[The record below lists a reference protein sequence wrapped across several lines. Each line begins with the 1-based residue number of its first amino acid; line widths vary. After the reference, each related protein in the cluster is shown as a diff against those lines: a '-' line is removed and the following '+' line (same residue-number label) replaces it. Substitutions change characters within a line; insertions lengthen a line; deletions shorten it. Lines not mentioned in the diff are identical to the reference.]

1 MVSSL
6 ALRVSNR
13 CRQFNPTLT
22 AIMKSLPPNPFAKLS
37 LAEYGARLRKREIS
51 AESATTALLDRID
64 LLNPKLNAF
73 HFVARA
79 AALAAAREIDRQ
91 LKEGTD
97 LGPLMGVPVA
107 VKDLY
112 VVDGMP
118 TNAGSSLDVRDITP
132 PEGSFVKALK
142 RSGCIIL
149 GKTRTSEF
157 ALGGINFKHPVP
169 WNPCDA
175 KVHRMPG
182 GASHGSAV
190 AMAAGLCAFSAGTD
204 TGGSVRLPAALC
216 GVVGHKFSSRGFSLD
231 GIFPLSPT
239 LDSVGTFTLSIADSA
254 LIFNTLT
261 GKKVPAAPSPKQ
273 LKFGKPQEVFFD
285 DLDAEVAARIAAALD
300 ALKKAGAQIADVSVP
315 EIAEFDPVFG
325 GIVPGELVEI
335 LGRERIEKSHD
346 LFDAIAQSRVI
357 AATKYPPQRL
367 ADAKNRQAEL
377 RDLVRA
383 KMAGLDGWLAPTTPM
398 VPGPL
403 ADHTT
408 LMPAL
413 EWNKRALRNTRI
425 GNVFEQCGVSLP
437 LQTATGLPVGLQ
449 IACNGLED
457 AKLLSLAAAVEAVL
471 GKATRPD
478 MAAFL

>member
-1 MVSSL
+1 
-6 ALRVSNR
+6 
-13 CRQFNPTLT
+13 
-22 AIMKSLPPNPFAKLS
+22 MKTLPPNPFAKLS
-37 LAEYGARLRKREIS
+37 LAEFGVRLRKSVVTCE
-51 AESATTALLDRID
+51 ATTAALLDRID
-64 LLNPKLNAF
+64 RLNPKLNAF
-73 HFVARA
+73 HFVARK

-91 LKEGTD
+91 LKDGTD

-182 GASHGSAV
+182 GSSHGSAV

-239 LDSVGTFTLSIADSA
+239 LDSVGTFSASVADAA
-254 LIFNTLT
+254 LIYTALT
-261 GKKVPAAPSPKQ
+261 GKAVPAAPLPRQ
-273 LKFGKPQEVFFD
+273 LKFGKPREVFFD
-285 DLDAEVAARIAAALD
+285 DLDAEVARRVNAALA
-300 ALKKAGAQIADVSVP
+300 ALTTAGAQITDINVP

-335 LGRERIEKSHD
+335 LGRERIEKSRE

-357 AATKYPPQRL
+357 AALDYPPQRL
-367 ADAKNRQAEL
+367 ADARRRQTEL

-383 KMAGLDGWLAPTTPM
+383 KMNGLDAWIGPATPM
-398 VPGPL
+398 VPDPL
-403 ADHTT
+403 KDHFT

-425 GNVFEQCGVSLP
+425 GNVFEQCGLSLP
-437 LQTATGLPVGLQ
+437 LPAAAGGLPVGLQ
-449 IACNGLED
+449 IACNGMED
-457 AKLLSLAAAVEAVL
+457 AKLLSLSAAAEAVL
-471 GKATRPD
+471 GRATRPE
-478 MAAFL
+478 MTGFL

>member
-1 MVSSL
+1 M
-6 ALRVSNR
+6 
-13 CRQFNPTLT
+13 
-22 AIMKSLPPNPFAKLS
+22 
-37 LAEYGARLRKREIS
+37 
-51 AESATTALLDRID
+51 
-64 LLNPKLNAF
+64 
-73 HFVARA
+73 
-79 AALAAAREIDRQ
+79 
-91 LKEGTD
+91 
-97 LGPLMGVPVA
+97 
-107 VKDLY
+107 
-112 VVDGMP
+112 
-118 TNAGSSLDVRDITP
+118 
-132 PEGSFVKALK
+132 
-142 RSGCIIL
+142 
-149 GKTRTSEF
+149 
-157 ALGGINFKHPVP
+157 
-169 WNPCDA
+169 
-175 KVHRMPG
+175 
-182 GASHGSAV
+182 
-190 AMAAGLCAFSAGTD
+190 
-204 TGGSVRLPAALC
+204 
-216 GVVGHKFSSRGFSLD
+216 
-231 GIFPLSPT
+231 
-239 LDSVGTFTLSIADSA
+239 
-254 LIFNTLT
+254 
-261 GKKVPAAPSPKQ
+261 
-273 LKFGKPQEVFFD
+273 
-285 DLDAEVAARIAAALD
+285 
-300 ALKKAGAQIADVSVP
+300 AGAQIADVSVP

-457 AKLLSLAAAVEAVL
+457 AKLLSLAAAVEAPGL
-471 GKATRPD
+471 
-478 MAAFL
+478 LS

>member
-1 MVSSL
+1 
-6 ALRVSNR
+6 
-13 CRQFNPTLT
+13 
-22 AIMKSLPPNPFAKLS
+22 MKTLPPNPFAKLS
-37 LAEYGARLRKREIS
+37 LTEFGARLRKREIS
-51 AESATTALLDRID
+51 AESATAALLDRID

-73 HFVARA
+73 HYVARTA
-79 AALAAAREIDRQ
+79 AIASAREIDRQ
-91 LKEGTD
+91 LKSGTD

-118 TNAGSSLDVRDITP
+118 TNAGSSLDVRDVTP

-169 WNPCDA
+169 WNPCDP

-182 GASHGSAV
+182 GSSHGSAV
-190 AMAAGLCAFSAGTD
+190 ALAAGLCAFSAGTD

-216 GVVGHKFSSRGFSLD
+216 GVVGHKFSSRGFSID

-239 LDSVGTFTLSIADSA
+239 LDSVGTFTASVADAA
-254 LIFNTLT
+254 LIYATLT
-261 GKKVPAAPSPKQ
+261 GKAVPAAPLPRQ
-273 LKFGKPQEVFFD
+273 LRFGKPQEIFYD
-285 DLDAEVAARIAAALD
+285 DLDAEVAKRVNAALD
-300 ALKKAGAQIADVSVP
+300 TLAKAGAQIMPVSVP
-315 EIAEFDPVFG
+315 EVAEFDPVFG

-335 LGRERIEKSHD
+335 LGRERIEKSRE
-346 LFDAIAQSRVI
+346 LFDAIAQSRVL
-357 AATKYPPQRL
+357 AAVNYPPQRL
-367 ADAKNRQAEL
+367 ADARKRQIEL

-383 KMAGLDGWLAPTTPM
+383 KMTGMDGWLAPTTPL

-403 ADHTT
+403 NDHYT

-425 GNVFEQCGVSLP
+425 GNVFEQCGLSLP
-437 LQTATGLPVGLQ
+437 LPAPKGGLPVGLQ
-449 IACNGLED
+449 ISCNGLED
-457 AKLLSLAAAVEAVL
+457 AKLLSLSAAVEAVL
-471 GKATRPD
+471 GKAARPD
-478 MAAFL
+478 ISAFL

>member
-1 MVSSL
+1 
-6 ALRVSNR
+6 
-13 CRQFNPTLT
+13 
-22 AIMKSLPPNPFAKLS
+22 MKTLPPNPFADLP
-37 LAEYGARLRKREIS
+37 LADFGARLRRRETS
-51 AESATTALLDRID
+51 AEAVTRALLDRID
-64 LLNPKLNAF
+64 ALNPQLDAF
-73 HFVARA
+73 HFVARD
-79 AALAAAREIDRQ
+79 AALARARELDALLAQ
-91 LKEGTD
+91 GTD

-118 TNAGSSLDVRDITP
+118 TNAGSSLDVRDLTP
-132 PEGSFVKALK
+132 PEGSFVRALK
-142 RSGCIIL
+142 RAGCVIL

-175 KVHRMPG
+175 TVHRMPG
-182 GASHGSAV
+182 GSSHGSAV
-190 AMAAGLCAFSAGTD
+190 AQAAGLCAFSAGTD

-216 GVVGHKFSSRGFSLD
+216 GVVGHKFSSRGFPTD

-239 LDSVGTFTLSIADSA
+239 LDSVGTFTASVADSVLVYTA
-254 LIFNTLT
+254 LS
-261 GKKVPAAPSPKQ
+261 GQAVPATPPLAH
-273 LKFGKPQEVFFD
+273 LKFGRPREVFFD
-285 DLDAEVAARIAAALD
+285 DLDAEVAARVEAALAKIAAA
-300 ALKKAGAQIADVSVP
+300 GASIAPVSVA

-335 LGRERIEKSHD
+335 LGRARIERD
-346 LFDAIAQSRVI
+346 GALFDEIAQSRVV
-357 AATKYPPQRL
+357 AATRYPPARL
-367 ADAKNRQAEL
+367 AEAKTRQLALREL
-377 RDLVRA
+377 ARA
-383 KMAGLDGWLAPTTPM
+383 KMQGLDGWLAPTTPL

-403 ADHTT
+403 ADHYT

-437 LQTATGLPVGLQ
+437 LAGGLPVGLQ

-457 AKLLSLAAAVEAVL
+457 AKLLALAAAVEGVL
-471 GKATRPD
+471 GRAPRPD
-478 MAAFL
+478 MAAFMH

>member
-1 MVSSL
+1 
-6 ALRVSNR
+6 
-13 CRQFNPTLT
+13 
-22 AIMKSLPPNPFAKLS
+22 MKTLPPNPFAKLS
-37 LAEYGARLRKREIS
+37 LAEFGARLRKGVVTCE
-51 AESATTALLDRID
+51 ATTAVLLDRID

-73 HFVARA
+73 HFVARK

-91 LKEGTD
+91 LKDGTD
-97 LGPLMGVPVA
+97 LGLLMGVPVA

-118 TNAGSSLDVRDITP
+118 TNAGSSLDVRNVTP

-169 WNPCDA
+169 WNPCDPA
-175 KVHRMPG
+175 IHRMPG
-182 GASHGSAV
+182 GSSHGSAV

-239 LDSVGTFTLSIADSA
+239 LDSVGTFSASVADAA
-254 LIFNTLT
+254 LIYTALT
-261 GKKVPAAPSPKQ
+261 GKAVPAAPLPRQ

-285 DLDAEVAARIAAALD
+285 DLDAEVAQRVNAALA
-300 ALKKAGAQIADVSVP
+300 ALTKAGAQITDISVP
-315 EIAEFDPVFG
+315 EIAEFDAVFG
-325 GIVPGELVEI
+325 GIVPGELVDI
-335 LGRERIEKSHD
+335 LGRERIEKSRE

-357 AATKYPPQRL
+357 AAVNYPPQRL
-367 ADAKNRQAEL
+367 ADARKRQSEL

-383 KMAGLDGWLAPTTPM
+383 KMGNLDGWVGPATPM

-403 ADHTT
+403 KDHFT

-425 GNVFEQCGVSLP
+425 GNVFEQCGLSLP
-437 LQTATGLPVGLQ
+437 LPATAGGLPVGLQ
-449 IACNGLED
+449 IVCNAMED
-457 AKLLSLAAAVEAVL
+457 AKLLSLSAAAEAVL
-471 GKATRPD
+471 GRATRPD
-478 MAAFL
+478 MTSFT

>member
-1 MVSSL
+1 MTK
-6 ALRVSNR
+6 
-13 CRQFNPTLT
+13 P
-22 AIMKSLPPNPFAKLS
+22 LPPNPFADLS
-37 LAEYGARLRKREIS
+37 LAEFGARLRRRETT
-51 AESATTALLDRID
+51 AEAVTRALLDRID
-64 LLNPKLNAF
+64 VLNPKLNAF
-73 HFVARA
+73 HFVARD
-79 AALAAAREIDRQ
+79 AALSRAREIDQ
-91 LKEGTD
+91 LLAQGTD

-118 TNAGSSLDVRDITP
+118 TNAGSSLDVRDVTP

-142 RSGCIIL
+142 RCGCVIL

-182 GASHGSAV
+182 GSSHGSAV
-190 AMAAGLCAFSAGTD
+190 AQAAGLCAFSAGTD
-204 TGGSVRLPAALC
+204 TGGSVRLPAALN
-216 GVVGHKFSSRGFSLD
+216 GVVGHKFSSRGFSID

-239 LDSVGTFTLSIADSA
+239 LDSVGTFTASVADSVLVYTA
-254 LIFNTLT
+254 LT
-261 GKKVPAAPSPKQ
+261 GQAVPATPPLAQ
-273 LKFGKPQEVFFD
+273 LKFGKPREVFYD
-285 DLDAEVAARIAAALD
+285 DLDAEVAARIDAALTKIAAA
-300 ALKKAGAQIADVSVP
+300 GASITPVSVP

-335 LGRERIEKSHD
+335 LGRARIERD
-346 LFDAIAQSRVI
+346 RALFDDIAQSRVI
-357 AATKYPPQRL
+357 AATQYPPARL
-367 ADAKNRQAEL
+367 ADAKKRQVEL

-383 KMAGLDGWLAPTTPM
+383 KMQGLDGWLAPTTPL

-403 ADHTT
+403 ANDFT

-437 LQTATGLPVGLQ
+437 LAGDLPVGLQ
-449 IACNGLED
+449 IACSGLED
-457 AKLLSLAAAVEAVL
+457 AKLLSLAAAIEAVV
-471 GKATRPD
+471 GRVPRPD
-478 MAAFL
+478 MKAFLA

>member
-1 MVSSL
+1 
-6 ALRVSNR
+6 
-13 CRQFNPTLT
+13 
-22 AIMKSLPPNPFAKLS
+22 MKTLPPNPFARLS
-37 LAEYGARLRKREIS
+37 LAEFGARLRKREIT
-51 AESATTALLDRID
+51 AESATSALLDRIE

-73 HFVARA
+73 HFVARN
-79 AALAAAREIDRQ
+79 AALATAREVDRQ
-91 LKEGTD
+91 LKNCTD

-118 TNAGSSLDVRDITP
+118 TNAGSSLDVHDVTP

-157 ALGGINFKHPVP
+157 ALGGIYFKHPVP

-182 GASHGSAV
+182 GSSHGSAV
-190 AMAAGLCAFSAGTD
+190 AMAAGLCAFAVGTD

-216 GVVGHKFSSRGFSLD
+216 GVVGHKFSSRSFSLD

-239 LDSVGTFTLSIADSA
+239 LDSVGTFTMAVADSA
-254 LIFNTLT
+254 LIYNTLT
-261 GKKVPAAPSPKQ
+261 GKKVPPAPSPKQ
-273 LKFGKPQEVFFD
+273 LKFGRPQEVFFD
-285 DLDAEVAARIAAALD
+285 DLDTEVAQCIDAALA
-300 ALKKAGAQIADVSVP
+300 ALAQAGAQITPVSVP

-335 LGRERIEKSHD
+335 LGRERIEQSRE
-346 LFDAIAQSRVI
+346 LFDAIAQSRVT
-357 AATKYPPQRL
+357 AALDYPPQRL
-367 ADAKNRQAEL
+367 ASAKKRQIEL

-383 KMAGLDGWLAPTTPM
+383 KMTGIDGWLAPTTPL

-403 ADHTT
+403 VVYFT

-425 GNVFEQCGVSLP
+425 GNVFEQCGLSLP
-437 LQTATGLPVGLQ
+437 LPALAGELPVGLQ

-457 AKLLSLAAAVEAVL
+457 ATLLSLAAAVEAAL
-471 GKATRPD
+471 GKAARPD
-478 MAAFL
+478 MTAFL